1 MTLKDSIGLL
11 AAERRHI
18 AGLLRSRPCLASKL
32 AIVAGLAYLLGPI
45 DLIPARVPY
54 FGHADDVAVVLLS
67 LAAARWMLPDS
78 VAPERGRA
86 WLADALTAWLML
98 RRNLHRAGQKLGR
111 ARAGD
116 GTSWRQAPDART
128 KLFRLVGYRAW
139 WRARSLLRRPAV
151 SHAPVIVIGGA
162 ARSGTTLLRTL
173 LGRHPHIASGPETTV
188 FLARISSPH
197 DIAER
202 MGWQASEIE
211 AWQMASRNQVDFL
224 GFFERAMLDR
234 SGKRIWAEKT
244 PHNVGRFAWIRRRFP
259 RARLVHIV
267 RDGRDTVCSL
277 RVKPFAKLD
286 GGAWNS
292 VAGAQRCAIQ
302 WRNSVRPGLRFRGD
316 PAYHE
321 LRYEELVQR
330 PEATLRALLIFL
342 DLPWSDDM
350 LRPAGQPPPA
360 DADER
365 LAAAPIF
372 NSSIGRWR
380 RDLSPAEKKATGAL
394 IGPLLD
400 ELGYEDAENSKSPRQ
415 M

>member
-18 AGLLRSRPCLASKL
+18 AGVLRSRPCLASKL
-32 AIVAGLAYLLGPI
+32 AVLVGLAYLLDPI
-45 DLIPARVPY
+45 DLIPAYVPY
-54 FGHADDVAVVLLS
+54 FGHADEAAIVLLS
-67 LAAARWMLPDS
+67 LAAARWLLP
-78 VAPERGRA
+78 APVSPPTGDA
-86 WLADALTAWLML
+86 WRADALTAWLML
-98 RRNLHRAGQKLGR
+98 RRNLHRAWQKLGR
-111 ARAGD
+111 APAG

-139 WRARSLLRRPAV
+139 WRARSLLRRPAI
-151 SHAPVIVIGGA
+151 SQSPVIVIGGA

-197 DIAER
+197 DIGER
-202 MGWQASEIE
+202 MGWPASEIE
-211 AWQMASRNQVDFL
+211 AWQMASRSQVDFL
-224 GFFERAMLDR
+224 EFFERAMLGR

-286 GGAWNS
+286 GSAWNS

-302 WRNSVRPGLRFRGD
+302 WRRSVRPGLRFRGN
-316 PAYHE
+316 PAYYE
-321 LRYEELVQR
+321 LRYEDLVQR
-330 PEATLRALLIFL
+330 PEATLRALLTFL
-342 DLPWSDDM
+342 GLPWSDDM
-350 LRPAGQPPPA
+350 LRSDDRPPA

-372 NSSIGRWR
+372 DSSIGRWH

-400 ELGYEDAENSKSPRQ
+400 ELGYGDAENAQSPRQ
-415 M
+415 V